1 MGKLYSK
8 YQPEPLLKFVSNIYG
23 LVIQIGDG
31 FYVTRRQNPA
41 IKISCPDKMDSI
53 WGIAVSFVY
62 IGGKKNGKKGSKCRM
77 TL

>member
-1 MGKLYSK
+1 MQWENFILNIN
-8 YQPEPLLKFVSNIYG
+8 QNLLKFVSSIYG

-62 IGGKKNGKKGSKCRM
+62 IGKKKGKKGSRCRM